1 MCLFKEWLHLKS
13 KPTINLQN
21 KTYMFSFGKKKEKPM
36 KPMKIETYVYP
47 TAPTSK
53 IKQAV
58 YNVITYFK
66 K

>member
-1 MCLFKEWLHLKS
+1 
-13 KPTINLQN
+13 
-21 KTYMFSFGKKKEKPM
+21 MFSFGKKKEKPM
-36 KPMKIETYVYP
+36 KQMKIQTYVYP

-58 YNVITYFK
+58 YKIIGYFK

>member
-1 MCLFKEWLHLKS
+1 
-13 KPTINLQN
+13 
-21 KTYMFSFGKKKEKPM
+21 MFSFGKKKEKPM
-36 KPMKIETYVYP
+36 RPMKIQTHVYP

-58 YNVITYFK
+58 YTLIGYFK

>member
-1 MCLFKEWLHLKS
+1 
-13 KPTINLQN
+13 
-21 KTYMFSFGKKKEKPM
+21 MFSFGKKKEKPM